1 MSVSGRFE
9 RERFVVS
16 FKTRRVGRTALEVT
30 ELGIGSATLV
40 GAGGTLVP
48 VEQGRETITAALDAG
63 VRYFDTAPHYGFGR
77 AEHLVGDALRFRPEH
92 VVLSTKVGRMLRPVR
107 SEAERTVAHNW
118 TEPFP
123 FEIAYDYSYDA
134 ILRSFEDSLQ
144 RLGLSRIDI
153 LLVHDIG
160 TQTHGVEGNRR
171 HWSDLANGGYRA
183 LSELKARGLVS
194 AIGLGVNE
202 WPVLMDAI
210 GIGDWDVFLL
220 ANRYTLL
227 EQSPLDPFLST
238 CLARGISVIAAGP
251 FAAGILAG
259 TNIWGPPTGA
269 YQTAPPEILQ
279 RVDALQALC
288 RAHNIPLG
296 AAALQFPLTHP
307 AICSVLTGP
316 KSPAELAQNIEWWT
330 TKIPAAFWSDLLDQK
345 LLAPGTPVPHAA

>member
-1 MSVSGRFE
+1 MVE
-9 RERFVVS
+9 
-16 FKTRRVGRTALEVT
+16 FKTRRVGKTALEVS

-40 GAGGTLVP
+40 GAAGTVVP
-48 VEQGRETITAALDAG
+48 EDQGRATVTADLDAG

-92 VVLSTKVGRMLRPVR
+92 FVLSTKVGRMLRPVR
-107 SEAERTVAHNW
+107 SDADRTVAHNW
-118 TEPFP
+118 TQPFP

-134 ILRSFEDSLQ
+134 VMRSFEDSLQ
-144 RLGLSRIDI
+144 RLGLGRVDI

-160 TQTHGVEGNRR
+160 TETHGVEGNKR
-171 HWSDLANGGYRA
+171 HWADLANGGYRA
-183 LSELKARGLVS
+183 LSELKSQGLIS
-194 AIGLGVNE
+194 AIGIGVNE
-202 WPVLMDAI
+202 WPVLMDAMAL
-210 GIGDWDVFLL
+210 GDWDVFLL

-238 CLARGISVIAAGP
+238 CLKRGTSVIAAGP

-269 YQTAPPEILQ
+269 YQKAPPEVMQ
-279 RVDALQALC
+279 RVDALQARC
-288 RAHNIPLG
+288 RAHGIPLG

-316 KSPAELAQNIEWWT
+316 KSPTELSQNIEWWT
-330 TKIPAAFWSDLLDQK
+330 TKIPGAFWTDLIEQK
-345 LLAPGTPVPHAA
+345 LISPDTPVPQAA

>member
-1 MSVSGRFE
+1 MLVE
-9 RERFVVS
+9 
-16 FKTRRVGRTALEVT
+16 FKTRRVGKTALEVT

-40 GAGGTLVP
+40 GAGGTVVP
-48 VEQGRETITAALDAG
+48 VEQGRDTIVAALDAG

-92 VVLSTKVGRMLRPVR
+92 FVLSTKVGRMLRPVR
-107 SEAERTVAHNW
+107 SDRERTVAHTW
-118 TEPFP
+118 TQPFP

-134 ILRSFEDSLQ
+134 IMRSFEDSLQ

-160 TQTHGVEGNRR
+160 TETHGVEGNKK
-171 HWSDLANGGYRA
+171 HWADLAKGGYRA
-183 LSELKARGLVS
+183 LTELKSQGLIS

-202 WPVLMDAI
+202 WPVLMDAM

-238 CLARGISVIAAGP
+238 CLKRGTSVIAAGP

-269 YQTAPPEILQ
+269 YQKAPPEILQ

-288 RAHNIPLG
+288 KAHDIPLG

-316 KSPAELAQNIEWWT
+316 KSPTELAQNIEWWT
-330 TKIPAAFWSDLLDQK
+330 TRIPAAFWSELLAQK
-345 LLAPGTPVPHAA
+345 LLAPGTPVPQGA